1 MDNTGAGRLWTQHSE
16 KSRLPYYFHAAIL
29 FFLRRGSFMKNKT
42 VRTLTECAVM
52 IALATVLSLIKI
64 VDLPAGGSV
73 TIASMLPVAVIAYR
87 HGLGWGLGAG
97 LVHGA
102 IQQLLGLNS
111 LSWVTGWQSI
121 LAVVLLDYI
130 VAFAVVGFAGVFRRS
145 VKDQATGLTL
155 GCILACVLRYACHVI
170 SGATVWAGLSIP
182 TQAALGY
189 SFIYN
194 ATFMIPETIVLVV
207 AALYI
212 GSTVDFRAE
221 MPTRMRREAAAKGT
235 GWLAPV
241 AGLVV
246 TAAVIFDVAAVF
258 SHLQDAESGEFAI
271 TQITEVNW
279 LAVVIVTVV
288 AAVIAAVLL
297 GIRSSMKRREA

>member
-16 KSRLPYYFHAAIL
+16 TEIAVLFSCGNFIL
-29 FFLRRGSFMKNKT
+29 GGFSMKNKT
-42 VRTLTECAVM
+42 VRALVESAVM

-64 VDLPAGGSV
+64 VDFPHGGSV
-73 TIASMLPVAVIAYR
+73 TIASMLPIAVIAYR
-87 HGLGWGLGAG
+87 HGLGFGIGAG
-97 LVHGA
+97 LVHGVL
-102 IQQLLGLNS
+102 QQLLGLNT

-121 LAVVLLDYI
+121 LAVIMLDYI
-130 VAFAVVGFAGVFRRS
+130 VAFGVIGFAGVFRRA
-145 VKDQATGLTL
+145 VKNQATALTM
-155 GCILACVLRYACHVI
+155 GCVLVCVLRYACHVI

-182 TQAALGY
+182 TKAALGY

-194 ATFMIPETIVLVV
+194 ATYMIPETIVLVV

-221 MPTRMRREAAAKGT
+221 MPTRVHRDAQKAGT

-246 TAAVIFDVAAVF
+246 TAAVIYDVAAVF
-258 SHLQDAESGEFAI
+258 SHLQDGETGEFAI
-271 TQITEVNW
+271 TQITDVNW
-279 LAVVIVTVV
+279 MAVIAVTAAAAVV
-288 AAVIAAVLL
+288 AAVLL
-297 GIRSSMKRREA
+297 LIRSSMKRKEA

>member
-1 MDNTGAGRLWTQHSE
+1 
-16 KSRLPYYFHAAIL
+16 
-29 FFLRRGSFMKNKT
+29 MKNKT
-42 VRTLTECAVM
+42 VRALVESAVM
-52 IALATVLSLIKI
+52 VALATVLSLIKI

-102 IQQLLGLNS
+102 IQQLLGLSS
-111 LSWVTGWQSI
+111 LSMVTGWQSI
-121 LAVVLLDYI
+121 LAVILLDYI
-130 VAFAVVGFAGVFRRS
+130 VAFAVIGFAGVFRHT
-145 VKDQATGLTL
+145 VKNQATALTL
-155 GCILACVLRYACHVI
+155 GCVLVCVLRYACHVV

-194 ATFMIPETIVLVV
+194 ATYMVPETIVLVV

-246 TAAVIFDVAAVF
+246 TAAVIYDVAAVF

-279 LAVVIVTVV
+279 LVVVIVTAAA
-288 AAVIAAVLL
+288 AAVAAVLL
-297 GIRSSMKRREA
+297 GIRSSMRRRSA